1 MFNWF
6 VRARD
11 WYFAQPPLKFE
22 AITVGAALLAGLLL
36 MPALIY
42 LAGSLTLREYAN
54 GGFFAL
60 YGDFYENLFRFESSP
75 WIVVAGPL
83 AFLLLFRL
91 FRLILR
97 KI

>member
-1 MFNWF
+1 M
-6 VRARD
+6 RARD

-22 AITVGAALLAGLLL
+22 AITVGIAVLAGLLL

-60 YGDFYENLFRFESSP
+60 YADFYENLFELESAP

-83 AFLLLFRL
+83 GLLLLIRL

-97 KI
+97 KL